1 MPSISLKGPTC
12 NHNINNIHT
21 TKLAADSGRL
31 NIYDPAR
38 MEIWVIIKLASFN
51 RASCFYLV
59 KKKNQAPKCS
69 S

>member
-12 NHNINNIHT
+12 NNSIHT

-38 MEIWVIIKLASFN
+38 MEIWVVIKLASFN